1 MRATLKT
8 FAAILVCAFLLPA
21 CKGAKEEDHSR
32 EDFLTSES
40 LGIYKD
46 GSQILTFIKS
56 KHQYHCILTEGIY
69 RITDNEGTHD
79 ATIKLSGLSAVGGE
93 MSGTVSGNMG
103 ITGFSF
109 SGLKILKTD
118 NRTAWLW
125 SDKDKVGFIIPS
137 AGLTSVNTQK

>member
-1 MRATLKT
+1 MRATLKS
-8 FAAILVCAFLLPA
+8 FAAILVCAFLIPA
-21 CKGAKEEDHSR
+21 CNGKKEEDHSKA
-32 EDFLTSES
+32 DFMASES

-56 KHQYHCILTEGIY
+56 KHQYHCVISEGLY

-79 ATIKLSGLSAVGGE
+79 VTIKLSGHPTVGGE

-109 SGLKILKTD
+109 TGLKVQKID

-125 SDKDKVGFIIPS
+125 SDKDKVGFVLPS
-137 AGLTSVNTQK
+137 AGLNAINSR

>member
-1 MRATLKT
+1 MRATLKS
-8 FAAILVCAFLLPA
+8 FAAILVCAFLIPA
-21 CKGAKEEDHSR
+21 CNGKKEEDHSKA
-32 EDFLTSES
+32 DFMASES

-56 KHQYHCILTEGIY
+56 KHQYYCAIDDGIY

-79 ATIKLSGLSAVGGE
+79 VTIKLSNLSVVGGE

-109 SGLKILKTD
+109 SGLKILKMDT
-118 NRTAWLW
+118 RTAWMW
-125 SDKDKVGFIIPS
+125 SDKDKVGFVLPS
-137 AGLTSVNTQK
+137 AGLYAINSQ

>member
-1 MRATLKT
+1 MKS
-8 FAAILVCAFLLPA
+8 FAAILVCAFLIPA
-21 CKGAKEEDHSR
+21 CNGKKEEDHSKA
-32 EDFLTSES
+32 DFMASES

-56 KHQYHCILTEGIY
+56 KHQYYCAIDDGIY

-79 ATIKLSGLSAVGGE
+79 VTIKLSNLSVVGGE

-109 SGLKILKTD
+109 SGLKILKMDT
-118 NRTAWLW
+118 RTAWMW
-125 SDKDKVGFIIPS
+125 SDKDKVGFVLPS
-137 AGLTSVNTQK
+137 AGLYAINSQ

>member
-8 FAAILVCAFLLPA
+8 LAAMLVCAFLIPA
-21 CKGAKEEDHSR
+21 CNGKKEEDHSKA
-32 EDFLTSES
+32 DFMASES

-56 KHQYHCILTEGIY
+56 KHQYYCAIDDGIY

-79 ATIKLSGLSAVGGE
+79 VTIKLSNLSVVGGE

-109 SGLKILKTD
+109 TGLKILKMDT
-118 NRTAWLW
+118 RTAWLW
-125 SDKDKVGFIIPS
+125 SDKDKVGFVLPS
-137 AGLTSVNTQK
+137 AGLNAINSQ

>member
-8 FAAILVCAFLLPA
+8 FAAILVCVFLIPA
-21 CKGAKEEDHSR
+21 CKGQKEDDHSKA
-32 EDFLTSES
+32 DFMASES

-46 GSQILTFIKS
+46 GSQILTFIKN
-56 KHQYHCILTEGIY
+56 KHQYYCNISEGIY

-79 ATIKLSGLSAVGGE
+79 ATIKLDNLSVCGGE
-93 MSGTVSGNMG
+93 MSGTVSGNIG

-109 SGLKILKTD
+109 SGLKILNMD
-118 NRTAWLW
+118 NRAAWLW

-137 AGLTSVNTQK
+137 AGLMGINAQ

>member
-8 FAAILVCAFLLPA
+8 LAAILVCAILIPA
-21 CKGAKEEDHSR
+21 CKGKKEEDHSR
-32 EDFLTSES
+32 ADFLASES

-56 KHQYHCILTEGIY
+56 KHQYYCAIDDGIY

-79 ATIKLSGLSAVGGE
+79 VTIKLSNLSVIGDE

-103 ITGFSF
+103 VAGFSF
-109 SGLKILKTD
+109 SGLKILKMDT
-118 NRTAWLW
+118 RTAWMW
-125 SDKDKVGFIIPS
+125 SDKDKVGFVLPS
-137 AGLTSVNTQK
+137 AGLYAINSQ